1 MSDVLLR
8 ASKARFSNFT
18 STSYEAHVVSNPLFL
33 VVDEF
38 CLIQDILMH
47 DLMPSFAC
55 QTLLSLHHDWLPYS
69 CCILAI
75 LWLDSV
81 KISLVNGFFLD
92 RLTRAF

>member
-18 STSYEAHVVSNPLFL
+18 FMNYEAREASDPLFL
-33 VVDEF
+33 VADEF

-55 QTLLSLHHDWLPYS
+55 QTLLSLHHD
-69 CCILAI
+69 
-75 LWLDSV
+75 
-81 KISLVNGFFLD
+81 
-92 RLTRAF
+92 